1 MATIINFWDL
11 DLGFEED
18 ENGDMRIVLLS
29 NKIKKENNNVTTK

>member
-29 NKIKKENNNVTTK
+29 NKIKNENKELTKC